1 MISIPRLI
9 GGLSFLCILIGG
21 LLVCFVQGG
30 FFNPYHTFYGGNEV
44 RVDGPMHITG
54 FILAIVG
61 GVGFVILFSLKR
73 PDKNQPSNP
82 HSP

>member
-30 FFNPYHTFYGGNEV
+30 FLNPYRTYYGTSEV

-54 FILAIVG
+54 FILGIVG

-73 PDKNQPSNP
+73 PDKNQPPNP